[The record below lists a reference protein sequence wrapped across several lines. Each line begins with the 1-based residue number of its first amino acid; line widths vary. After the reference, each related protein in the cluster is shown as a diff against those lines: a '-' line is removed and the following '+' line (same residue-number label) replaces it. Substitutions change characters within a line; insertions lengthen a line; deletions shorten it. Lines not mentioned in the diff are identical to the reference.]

1 MNRKNLQTTLAPLL
15 IAILM
20 ITLLATVLGVSTS
33 SVAAQ
38 VVPSIPREQTV
49 RLTGDGSTP
58 TTFIPFASGGVGFD
72 ACIMYEPLFCVNYA
86 TNEIEGILGKSIEW
100 VDPLTIEVKIRPEAY
115 WIDYWGTHTNIT
127 ADDVKYSFYLY
138 GAFDEYPTG
147 GGQTPTLTDFRERVG
162 SMNNFEIVDDKTFR
176 VHINAT
182 FPNSG
187 TVWGDLTSA
196 WEIVPKAVWK
206 PINDQYGWNATGG
219 PINDHFLNDW
229 QSATMPATDKVAS
242 GMYLPYWHDDQTTI
256 MIRNENWWG
265 KDIWGLPKPKYFVD
279 HRTPT
284 NDVAAQELAANNID
298 WCGNYIPGF
307 NFPQNRMPATTFGT
321 YFSKSPFFI
330 STKDKLM
337 IPNQRAYPLGE
348 SWLHKAISMV
358 MVPADIGA
366 VSSGY
371 LGPGDP
377 TCIPNYVPLYN
388 ATIAQQYAIVNDVA
402 AANAILAQHCYKGVD
417 GRWYTDDGPSAAWLA
432 LYPDHAPYTDADPNH
447 AGINVPLG
455 PWKLED
461 FQGWSDVDAID
472 LVICNEVTKGLGITL
487 TSNLVDWNTGIAD
500 LGSNNFD
507 FVDYVMHLSA
517 GSMYAR
523 YYRDFCGDVGAF
535 SHVGDYRN
543 PELTSLISSLDTAA
557 PADQQAIANQI
568 QTIIGENMPNIPIA
582 THPEWYIYNT
592 KYWTGWPN
600 EDNPFLLDGP
610 YEGSTNIA
618 QVQKILLML
627 EPTGVTSTP
636 TGWPVEYIYAAVAV
650 VVIVILIILGYALMR
665 KRK

>member
-1 MNRKNLQTTLAPLL
+1 
-15 IAILM
+15 
-20 ITLLATVLGVSTS
+20 
-33 SVAAQ
+33 
-38 VVPSIPREQTV
+38 
-49 RLTGDGSTP
+49 
-58 TTFIPFASGGVGFD
+58 
-72 ACIMYEPLFCVNYA
+72 
-86 TNEIEGILGKSIEW
+86 
-100 VDPLTIEVKIRPEAY
+100 
-115 WIDYWGTHTNIT
+115 
-127 ADDVKYSFYLY
+127 
-138 GAFDEYPTG
+138 
-147 GGQTPTLTDFRERVG
+147 
-162 SMNNFEIVDDKTFR
+162 
-176 VHINAT
+176 
-182 FPNSG
+182 
-187 TVWGDLTSA
+187 
-196 WEIVPKAVWK
+196 
-206 PINDQYGWNATGG
+206 
-219 PINDHFLNDW
+219 
-229 QSATMPATDKVAS
+229 
-242 GMYLPYWHDDQTTI
+242 
-256 MIRNENWWG
+256 
-265 KDIWGLPKPKYFVD
+265 
-279 HRTPT
+279 
-284 NDVAAQELAANNID
+284 
-298 WCGNYIPGF
+298 
-307 NFPQNRMPATTFGT
+307 
-321 YFSKSPFFI
+321 
-330 STKDKLM
+330 M

-371 LGPGDP
+371 LGPGGP
-377 TCIPNYVPLYN
+377 LCIPSYVPLYN

-402 AANAILAQHCYKGVD
+402 AANAILAAHCYKGAD

-432 LYPDHAPYTDADPNH
+432 LYPDHASYTDADPNH

-455 PWKLED
+455 PWTIED
-461 FQGWSDVDAID
+461 FAGWSDVDAID
-472 LVICNEVTKGLGITL
+472 LVICDEVTKGLGITL
-487 TSNLVDWNTGIAD
+487 TSKLVDWNTGIAD

-543 PELTSLISSLDTAA
+543 PELTSLISSLDIAA

-600 EDNPFLLDGP
+600 EDKPFLLDGP

-627 EPTGVTSTP
+627 EPAGVTP
-636 TGWPVEYIYAAVAV
+636 TGWPVEYTYAAVAI